1 MLREDISIL
10 VVDDVNSIR
19 VHVKELLRVCG
30 FRKIVTASSGEEAK
44 ALLETQPFQLILCD
58 WHMEPTN
65 GLELLRYVR
74 NHPQFCGIAFILV
87 TAENTRDRIL
97 DAVAAGV
104 DDYVVKPL
112 TQGQIQ
118 NKVYSVLLK
127 RKVLT

>member
-1 MLREDISIL
+1 MLREDINIL

-19 VHVKELLRVCG
+19 IHVKELLRTCG
-30 FRKIVTASSGEEAK
+30 FKKIVTASGGEEAK
-44 ALLETQPFQLILCD
+44 VLLETQPFQLILCD
-58 WHMEPTN
+58 WHMDPTT
-65 GLELLRYVR
+65 GFELLRYTR

-87 TAENTRDRIL
+87 TAENTRDRVL

-104 DDYVVKPL
+104 DDYIVKPL
-112 TQGQIQ
+112 TQAQIQ